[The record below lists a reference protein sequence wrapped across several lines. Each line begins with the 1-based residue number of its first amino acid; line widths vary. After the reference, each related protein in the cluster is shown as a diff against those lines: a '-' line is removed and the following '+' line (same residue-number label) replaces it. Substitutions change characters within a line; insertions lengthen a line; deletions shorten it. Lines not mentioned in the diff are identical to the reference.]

1 MEHPI
6 SETDLYDLHPS
17 LEYNTGDIWTDL
29 PTFGALPHP
38 FVPGLVITPACD
50 LANWQVDTITYLPI
64 VPASTFFCTRTSLHK
79 IKDEVTRQLKLI
91 LPASSLDMPPGSILP
106 LVDDIKAAR
115 ATISPDKETSN
126 LGKKHQEATD
136 RVIKGLLL
144 LENIATNSP
153 SPEDFSYVQSLFGK
167 QFREWHKQV
176 LRNAQKDVHF
186 LPCDRQR
193 TQWSAVPVHSIALF
207 RYPLS
212 IPLAALELAQ
222 QHYAADWAAIQRTF
236 ADRLPCLRHMQRRPM
251 KKASLRH
258 RFVVDV
264 ISRFTNL
271 YGRIGSPDF
280 TTDTLDRF
288 MQETTL

>member
-6 SETDLYDLHPS
+6 SETDLYDINPS
-17 LEYNTGDIWTDL
+17 LEYQTGDIWTDL
-29 PTFGALPHP
+29 PTFGALPDALI
-38 FVPGLVITPACD
+38 PGIVITPACD

-64 VPASTFFCTRTSLHK
+64 VPVSTFFCTRTSLNK
-79 IKDEVTRQLKLI
+79 IKDEVMRQLKSLA
-91 LPASSLDMPPGSILP
+91 PASSLDMPPGFLLP
-106 LVDDIKAAR
+106 RVDDIKATR
-115 ATISPDKETSN
+115 AIIAPNKETN
-126 LGKKHQEATD
+126 HLEKKHQEATD
-136 RVIKGLLL
+136 RLIKGLLL
-144 LENIATNSP
+144 LEHIATNSP
-153 SPEDFSYVQSLFGK
+153 TPEDLSYVQSLFGK
-167 QFREWHKQV
+167 QFRDWHKQV

-212 IPLAALELAQ
+212 IPLAALDIAQ
-222 QHYAADWAAIQRTF
+222 QHYAADWAAIRRTF
-236 ADRLPCLRHMQRRPM
+236 ADRLPCLQHMPRRPM

-258 RFVVDV
+258 RFTVDV